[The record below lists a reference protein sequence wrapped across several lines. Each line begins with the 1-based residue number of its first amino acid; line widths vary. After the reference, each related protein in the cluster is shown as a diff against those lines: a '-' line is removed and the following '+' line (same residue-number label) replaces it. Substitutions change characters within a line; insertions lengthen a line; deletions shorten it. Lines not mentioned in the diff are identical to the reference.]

1 MRTEAADVR
10 SVIHDA
16 IAANRLTHALLLKGR
31 NLEALVRMAHEVAG
45 RILGTPVDKV
55 EGHADFF
62 LLRPT
67 NKMRQINVVNTREL
81 IRLIQHSPSQGSRK
95 VALVM
100 EVDRMNREAANAFL
114 KTLEEPPD
122 DTTIILVTVRP
133 HAVLETILSRCLGF
147 WFSEAETPLADPAWM
162 EWLEQFAD
170 WLQLASGP
178 IVDKRGGTLRIMRLY
193 GLIEGF
199 ERCQDAIHA
208 SRWESESAGLR
219 DGVTDEEKDALE
231 VGVAKSVRDR
241 MLGEMELCLRD
252 FAMGRINLVRD
263 GADASADVASR
274 LAQCVS
280 ALERLRGLLEL
291 NLSSSRMLEAF
302 LLNVLRVWSAKR

>member
-1 MRTEAADVR
+1 MRTENADAR
-10 SVIHDA
+10 SVIHEA

-31 NLEALVRMAHEVAG
+31 NIEALVAMAHEVAG
-45 RILGTPVDKV
+45 RILGTSADKV

-95 VALVM
+95 VAFVM

-114 KTLEEPPD
+114 KTLEEPPE
-122 DTTIILVTVRP
+122 DTTIILATVRP

-147 WFSEAETPLADPAWM
+147 WFSEQEKPLDDLSWKQ
-162 EWLEQFAD
+162 WLVAFAD
-170 WLQLASGP
+170 WLLLTSEP
-178 IVDKRGGTLRIMRLY
+178 ISEKRGSTLRIMRLY

-208 SRWESESAGLR
+208 ARWETESARLR
-219 DGVTDEEKDALE
+219 EGVSDEEKDALE
-231 VGVAKSVRDR
+231 VGVTKSVRDR

-252 FAMGRINLVRD
+252 FAMGRINSAPD
-263 GADASADVASR
+263 GADDSLDVASR

-280 ALERLRGLLEL
+280 GLERLRGLLEL

-302 LLNVLRVWSAKR
+302 LLNVLRVWSARS